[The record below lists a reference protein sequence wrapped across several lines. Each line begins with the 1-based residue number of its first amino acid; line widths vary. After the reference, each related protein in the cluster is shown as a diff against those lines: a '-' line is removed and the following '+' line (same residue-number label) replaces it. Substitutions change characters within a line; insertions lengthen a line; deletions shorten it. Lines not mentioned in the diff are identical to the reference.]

1 MRRKRRTALILALV
15 LLTALAA
22 AFLVWQRL
30 SGREGVKAVVQVGG
44 QGKQELD
51 LSQDQEFWVGDPEIG
66 RNLIRVEDGAVMVVQ
81 ADCPDKICVHTGPIS
96 QEGEV
101 IACLPH
107 GVIIYIPRGEE
118 AGPSMKG
125 G

>member
-1 MRRKRRTALILALV
+1 MGRKQRVTLILALI

-22 AFLVWQRL
+22 AFLVWQQL
-30 SGREGVKAVVQVGG
+30 MSQEGIKAVVQVGG
-44 QGKQELD
+44 QEKQELD
-51 LSQDQEFWVGDPEIG
+51 LSKDREFWVGDSEIG
-66 RNLIRVEDGAVMVVQ
+66 RNLIRVENGAVMVAQ

>member
-1 MRRKRRTALILALV
+1 MGRKQQTTLILTLV
-15 LLTALAA
+15 LLAVLAA
-22 AFLVWQRL
+22 AFLVQQQL
-30 SGREGVKAVVQVGG
+30 LGREGAKAVVQVGG

-51 LSQDQEFWVGDPEIG
+51 LSRDQEFWVGDPEIG
-66 RNLIRVEDGAVMVVQ
+66 RNLIRVEGGTVMVSQ

-107 GVIIYIPRGEE
+107 GVVIYIPWEE
-118 AGPSMKG
+118 G
-125 G
+125 